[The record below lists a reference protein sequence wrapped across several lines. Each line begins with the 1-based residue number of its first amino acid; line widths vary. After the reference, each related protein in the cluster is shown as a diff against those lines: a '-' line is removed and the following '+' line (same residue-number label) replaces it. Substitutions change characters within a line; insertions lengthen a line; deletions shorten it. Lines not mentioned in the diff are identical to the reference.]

1 MLVCFCCHLF
11 FGLVGVC
18 LAVGEGCYCCD
29 NAFVVN
35 SVVYSLVPGVCWFWC
50 GCFLVYLVEWLVVCS
65 IAL

>member
-18 LAVGEGCYCCD
+18 LAVDEDCYCCD

-50 GCFLVYLVEWLVVCS
+50 DCFWFIWLS
-65 IAL
+65 G